1 MSIFLPKK
9 YITGRI
15 LFDVIKISEKFPSLI
30 NDNYLQTTK
39 YGFLKLFRLFEK
51 G

>member
-1 MSIFLPKK
+1 MNLFLPKK

-15 LFDVIKISEKFPSLI
+15 LFDVTQISEKFPSLI
-30 NDNYLQTTK
+30 NDNYLQKTK
-39 YGFLKLFRLFEK
+39 SGFLKLFRLFEK